1 MKIKLNDYVKNSK
14 RYKSSKKQKDL
25 LRKAANM
32 YYDLVNFKNGVH
44 FVKHRE
50 EHGKLHCFYRDNTY
64 FEAIKHDNFNM
75 TITRAREKNIS
86 NESGETFAAVR
97 EVFCNETKSMIDK
110 IITIKANEKQT
121 CHVSKQKITRGIYHH
136 EILRA
141 LSQGIRVTG
150 SRPDAY
156 FYFANDI
163 KVVASETEDEIR
175 IKTAI
180 RISTLSEKGLKDI
193 IPRIVDRLNKDCHGT
208 IRFELRDEDALKTWQ
223 SSPEFIKMKEL
234 EAIRDNKHIPDSIKN
249 KILNAPSGSGF
260 YSVYEAAKLNLI
272 MSSVNARNISYSYPA
287 PGADGGFSI
296 DDFCPT
302 QLSRSARIAIYV
314 YLDSEKPKKDWST
327 IKRTLKRLGAK
338 TEDLAAISIDYYGDQ
353 FIKINP
359 DSLSGNFD
367 ERFECKNVFDYLVS

>member
-1 MKIKLNDYVKNSK
+1 MKINLNDYVKNSK
-14 RYKSSKKQKDL
+14 RYKSIKKQKDL
-25 LRKAANM
+25 IRKASSM
-32 YYDLVNFKNGVH
+32 YHDRINFKNGIH
-44 FVKHRE
+44 FVKNRE

-86 NESGETFAAVR
+86 KKPDGEFSALR
-97 EVFCNETKSMIDK
+97 EVFCDKTKSMITKK
-110 IITIKANEKQT
+110 IVVKTFEKQT

-150 SRPDAY
+150 NRPNSY

-175 IKTAI
+175 IKTVI
-180 RISTLSEKGLKDI
+180 RISTFSEKGLKNI
-193 IPRIVDRLNKDCHGT
+193 IPKIVDRLNKDCHGT
-208 IRFELRDEDALKTWQ
+208 IRFELRDEDALKTWK
-223 SSPEFIKMKEL
+223 SSPEYIKMKEL
-234 EAIRDNKHIPDSIKN
+234 EAIRDNKHIPISIKN
-249 KILNAPSGSGF
+249 KILNAPSPSGF

-287 PGADGGFSI
+287 PGGDGGFSL

-302 QLSRSARIAIYV
+302 QLSRSARISIYV
-314 YLDSEKPKKDWST
+314 YLESKKSKKDWST
-327 IKRTLKRLGAK
+327 IRRTLARLGVK
-338 TEDLAAISIDYYGDQ
+338 TEDLEDISIDYYGGQ

-367 ERFECKNVFDYLVS
+367 ERFECENVFTHLTG